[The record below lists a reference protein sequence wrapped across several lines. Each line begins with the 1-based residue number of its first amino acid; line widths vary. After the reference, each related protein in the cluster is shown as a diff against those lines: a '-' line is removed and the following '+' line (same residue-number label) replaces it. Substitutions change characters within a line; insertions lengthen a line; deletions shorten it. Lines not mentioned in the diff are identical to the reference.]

1 MPRVAFLMRWFALSA
16 LLLFFSACAATSSPP
31 GMLDPLGSFFGAPL
45 GPGPGDQLSGEW
57 QGTYTDNGG
66 SGEIL
71 LSFEGREGT
80 LRGRWQLSR
89 GGSGPFMGVLASGG
103 RSFAFAMYRPD
114 RECPGAFIG
123 TAAVVEDRLVG
134 AYQGSDCRGEVE
146 GGRME
151 LLKR

>member
-1 MPRVAFLMRWFALSA
+1 
-16 LLLFFSACAATSSPP
+16 
-31 GMLDPLGSFFGAPL
+31 
-45 GPGPGDQLSGEW
+45 
-57 QGTYTDNGG
+57 
-66 SGEIL
+66 